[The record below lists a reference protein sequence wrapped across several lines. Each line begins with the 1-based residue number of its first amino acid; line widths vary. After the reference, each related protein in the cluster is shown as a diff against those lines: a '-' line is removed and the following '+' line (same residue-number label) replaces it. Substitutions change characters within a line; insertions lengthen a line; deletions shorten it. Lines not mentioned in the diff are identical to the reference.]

1 MAPKRLKKTTKK
13 TTKKPVVQ
21 TDRYL
26 TPVKVEYAPAPK
38 SDIKPVVQP
47 VWSPPARKTR
57 ARKYHNRDAHPE
69 FQDINLSAGYQSAM
83 MKQLEI
89 NEELQRAL
97 IDITIAGLPE
107 SAKTNMLKKYSGM
120 I

>member
-13 TTKKPVVQ
+13 PVVQ
-21 TDRYL
+21 TDKYL
-26 TPVKVEYAPAPK
+26 TQEKVEYAPAPK
-38 SDIKPVVQP
+38 SDIEPVVQP
-47 VWSPPARKTR
+47 VWTPPTRKTH
-57 ARKYHNRDAHPE
+57 ARTYHNREAHPE

-97 IDITIAGLPE
+97 IDVTIAGLPE
-107 SAKTNMLKKYSGM
+107 PAKTKMSKKYSGL